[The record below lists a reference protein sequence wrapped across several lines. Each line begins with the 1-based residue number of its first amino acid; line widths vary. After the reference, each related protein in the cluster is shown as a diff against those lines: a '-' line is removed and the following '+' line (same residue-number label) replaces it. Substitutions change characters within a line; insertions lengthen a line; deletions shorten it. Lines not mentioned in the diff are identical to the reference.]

1 MNLAQAIEHA
11 NALSLPGFFSDDAT
25 LVAERE
31 KNEEAIGLLTAAWM
45 DAPLGSE
52 PFSFD
57 IVRELADRNRE
68 TCDEYG
74 AQRLRD
80 AQGSSLARK
89 LSDSDLVRGVA
100 AMQHRKPS
108 DVERDAGPGL
118 KDLNIAYLNAPVSG
132 TVVGIDIETT
142 DRFPNRG
149 YIVNVGLQIAELTP
163 SGTCD
168 EGYVAYCGIPEEYAE
183 KGVPLADIHHISW
196 DDLAG
201 KKPFRRNAQ
210 LQKAI
215 LAALTSYP
223 YMAHNAAFEDSWFML
238 HLNGYAEARKAG
250 RIIPIAQLQ
259 KAILAALTSYP
270 YMAHN
275 AAFED
280 SWFMLH
286 LNGYAE
292 ARKAGRIIPIDTR
305 DICRRLDPE
314 VKVLPHEA
322 RPATLE
328 NWARRRGTLKPNEKE
343 RHLGLDD
350 VDLMLRTVQAE
361 FSERNMF

>member
-250 RIIPIAQLQ
+250 RIIPI
-259 KAILAALTSYP
+259 
-270 YMAHN
+270 
-275 AAFED
+275 
-280 SWFMLH
+280 
-286 LNGYAE
+286 
-292 ARKAGRIIPIDTR
+292 DTR